1 MMWWN
6 GDDWNG
12 WAWLAMSLSMIV
24 FWGMLIVGVV
34 LVVRHSR
41 ADAPGREDPEDI
53 LRARFARG
61 EIDAEEYQRRQD
73 LLRR

>member
-1 MMWWN
+1 MWWN

-41 ADAPGREDPEDI
+41 AEAPRREDPEDN
-53 LRARFARG
+53 LRQRFARG